1 MKKVVILLF
10 GLLIFTGAYA
20 QNKIKAASTYSSEDT
35 ISVLISELNDLI
47 YNSMLV
53 CCKVDTLDDGAM
65 IKTIEFVSKDTRF
78 KFIGGYIESNTYFP
92 NTTKKNSLHFFI
104 KLFSKHH
111 KKEQLTC
118 DFALIDS
125 GILYE
130 SYELDPQGR
139 WHFEY
144 MLNNT
149 KLYCPDPYE

>member
-1 MKKVVILLF
+1 MKKVVMFLF

-20 QNKIKAASTYSSEDT
+20 QNKIRATSTYFSEDT
-35 ISVLISELNDLI
+35 ISVSISELNDLI
-47 YNSMLV
+47 YKSTLV

-65 IKTIEFVSKDTRF
+65 MKTIEFVSKDTRS

-92 NTTKKNSLHFFI
+92 NTTKKDSSDFFI
-104 KLFSKHH
+104 KSFSKHH

-130 SYELDPQGR
+130 SYELDSLGR
-139 WHFEY
+139 WYFEHI
-144 MLNNT
+144 LNNT
-149 KLYCPDPYE
+149 KLYCPDRYE